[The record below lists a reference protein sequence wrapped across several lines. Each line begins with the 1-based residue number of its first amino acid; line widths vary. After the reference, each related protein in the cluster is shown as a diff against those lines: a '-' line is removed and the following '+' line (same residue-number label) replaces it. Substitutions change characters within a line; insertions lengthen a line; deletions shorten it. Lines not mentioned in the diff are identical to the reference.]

1 MKKILSL
8 FAIFLTLMACS
19 KEEYKEAVN
28 YELPSILMDSCVVVS
43 SNSFTAYM
51 TVDKG
56 EAFFNHSVLLLV
68 YDAKDLSHALSTIN
82 VELKEDRLQKV
93 QKTFTVPA
101 TDDEYIVSAVLKTE
115 KKPNRWLAL

>member
-1 MKKILSL
+1 MTIKKFLSL
-8 FAIFLTLMACS
+8 FAIFLTLMACT
-19 KEEYKEAVN
+19 ETEYKETEN
-28 YELPSILMDSCVVVS
+28 YQLPSITLDSCVVAS
-43 SNSFTAYM
+43 GNSFTAYM

-68 YDAKDLSHALSTIN
+68 YDAKDLSHALSAIN

-101 TDDEYIVSAVLKTE
+101 TDDEYIVSAVLSSLSVWQT
-115 KKPNRWLAL
+115 